1 MLGDSI
7 NINNL
12 CCTVQYFWKKLVKPL
27 EICFQK
33 LFFIKISYG
42 LAELWIFFYFVWFF
56 VKKGHFQLKQLK
68 ESSDKIVM
76 KLCAKSN
83 DKVIA
88 INLALPVLF
97 IDVLYMW

>member
-1 MLGDSI
+1 M
-7 NINNL
+7 NL
-12 CCTVQYFWKKLVKPL
+12 F
-27 EICFQK
+27 
-33 LFFIKISYG
+33 LFC
-42 LAELWIFFYFVWFF
+42 VVF

-97 IDVLYMW
+97 IDVLYM